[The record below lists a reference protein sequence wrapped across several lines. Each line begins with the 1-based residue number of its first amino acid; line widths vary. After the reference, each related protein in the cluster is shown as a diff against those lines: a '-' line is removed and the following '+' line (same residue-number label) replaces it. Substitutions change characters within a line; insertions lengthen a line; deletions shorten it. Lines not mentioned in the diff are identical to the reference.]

1 MQSMPF
7 IQDSPSTQV
16 DQKFNFDPADLPQQ
30 LVIAKRR
37 QKKMDEKVE
46 MLIQKL
52 KQHDESLKL
61 NASALQTEG
70 SAQPSS
76 LTD

>member
-1 MQSMPF
+1 
-7 IQDSPSTQV
+7 
-16 DQKFNFDPADLPQQ
+16 
-30 LVIAKRR
+30 
-37 QKKMDEKVE
+37 MDEKVE

-61 NASALQTEG
+61 NASALQTVG